1 MLDAVACFEFPLVHE
16 VGYRQGLNREEKVC
30 VSGHHD
36 VSRQYKRIARAE
48 VAKEGQNQVS
58 FG

>member
-16 VGYRQGLNREEKVC
+16 VEYRQGLNREEKVR

-36 VSRQYKRIARAE
+36 VSQQYDPGRR
-48 VAKEGQNQVS
+48 
-58 FG
+58 FF